1 MAQSRSYAA
10 TAPTHVESSDDLAY
24 IAGRLLSTEDYPL
37 WRVGCRLG
45 LEEEAMFLLLL
56 KVREEHQIRSAFTCG
71 SLRGWVYLEA
81 LMNPNL
87 IHLLERTPRIIHTK
101 QGIVQHGIKPSDW
114 LRMLTMTNPD
124 TSVEVNQWVRVR
136 KGIYRG
142 DVGLVVKVESW
153 GVEVLL
159 VPHLAAPIMEP
170 SLKRKQ
176 SVVPPKPAL
185 FEPNVIKY
193 LYDINPIQKSNRS
206 YTFRGL
212 HFEHRLLQKHYDF
225 HSLASTAVDMPSYFF
240 LLFKASDHPSLHTS
254 RFPRPREW
262 IFEQGERVIIR
273 SSGKSGVVAVIGT
286 NNLEVDLGAEN
297 GKENFP
303 WSDIQK
309 DVRIGDS
316 LPLQAD
322 NSMAQQDTDL
332 SSSLKEFEVHQNWL
346 KVTTAP
352 FLYASRAPSQ
362 VLPLFKD
369 QVPWI
374 STSVTIF
381 RIGHPY
387 KGHSGVVKNV
397 LRSQPTDSGLRIEM
411 QLTYLD
417 PSKPFPLIIVDYG
430 DVIETITA
438 LQLFNYAKPTS
449 MLFKLND
456 YKPWPALLQV
466 STSGGPTRTPAP
478 ATPGWSPSLQPISST
493 PAWDPSSRTLIS
505 SPMSPITTTSSTTL
519 PLQELPHHLLLD
531 PCLVGTTLKII
542 VNSGSYSEEL
552 SVTIDEVDGQVSIRH
567 VVYNKLTGLPPEW
580 VSPKHLNAT
589 HDNGLLVVVK
599 GKHCSKY
606 VQQIHHRH
614 HDGQVLMNLA
624 VVRRSPSTADT
635 LLDKQLELTMDF
647 LCVGSESKEEKKLN
661 SSLMTSLQD
670 DVRKLAH
677 G

>member
-1 MAQSRSYAA
+1 MERPSKRDEIDDVLAGIMARSRSYAA

-24 IAGRLLSTEDYPL
+24 IAGRLPSAEDYPL

-45 LEEEAMFLLLL
+45 LEEEAVFSLLL
-56 KVREEHQIRSAFTCG
+56 KAREEHQICSAFTRG

-87 IHLLERTPRIIHTK
+87 IHLLEQTPGIIRTK
-101 QGIVQHGIKPSDW
+101 QGIVWHGIEPSDW

-124 TSVEVNQWVRVR
+124 TSVEVNQWVQVR

-142 DVGLVVKVESW
+142 DIGLVVKVESW

-159 VPHLAAPIMEP
+159 VPHLAVLIMEP
-170 SLKRKQ
+170 SLKRKR

-193 LYDINPIQKSNRS
+193 LYDINPIQKSDGL
-206 YTFRGL
+206 YTFHGL
-212 HFEHRLLQKHYDF
+212 HFKHRLLQKHYDF

-262 IFEQGERVIIR
+262 IFEQGERVIIC

-297 GKENFP
+297 GKEIFP

-309 DVRIGDS
+309 DVRIGDFITITS
-316 LPLQAD
+316 GRLHGTTGWVD
-322 NSMAQQDTDL
+322 KVDEDVIHVIEKHVDDHNTDTDL
-332 SSSLKEFEVHQNWL
+332 SSSLKEFEVHWNWL

-374 STSVTIF
+374 GTSVTIF

-387 KGHSGVVKNV
+387 KGRSGVIKNV
-397 LRSQPTDSGLRIEM
+397 LRGQPTDSGLRIKM

-417 PSKPFPLIIVDYG
+417 PSKPFPLIVVDYG
-430 DVIETITA
+430 NVIETITA
-438 LQLFNYAKPTS
+438 TAVQLRQTHKHALQAK
-449 MLFKLND
+449 
-456 YKPWPALLQV
+456 
-466 STSGGPTRTPAP
+466 
-478 ATPGWSPSLQPISST
+478 
-493 PAWDPSSRTLIS
+493 
-505 SPMSPITTTSSTTL
+505 
-519 PLQELPHHLLLD
+519 
-531 PCLVGTTLKII
+531 
-542 VNSGSYSEEL
+542 
-552 SVTIDEVDGQVSIRH
+552 
-567 VVYNKLTGLPPEW
+567 
-580 VSPKHLNAT
+580 
-589 HDNGLLVVVK
+589 
-599 GKHCSKY
+599 
-606 VQQIHHRH
+606 
-614 HDGQVLMNLA
+614 
-624 VVRRSPSTADT
+624 
-635 LLDKQLELTMDF
+635 
-647 LCVGSESKEEKKLN
+647 
-661 SSLMTSLQD
+661 
-670 DVRKLAH
+670 
-677 G
+677 